1 MAENIGVPG
10 SLVTIN
16 ARTNTKVTETVED
29 IGSEHNVHIITI
41 RLYDTDIMQV
51 RYAEGRTV
59 MGVYFPCVG
68 HTRTVTLNAGGYRT
82 PTTKRRINE
91 AAKALGLVLRVVQKD
106 YQWYV
111 TQSRYGLCLFEDNAT
126 WVDDSVSGKVIRLT

>member
-59 MGVYFPCVG
+59 MGVYF
-68 HTRTVTLNAGGYRT
+68 
-82 PTTKRRINE
+82 
-91 AAKALGLVLRVVQKD
+91 
-106 YQWYV
+106 
-111 TQSRYGLCLFEDNAT
+111 
-126 WVDDSVSGKVIRLT
+126 